1 MISHRVG
8 YKQRLCTRLATCAA
22 SSLDVEIPLGRIPS
36 ELDSVP
42 RPKTFSG
49 AVVVAGSLA
58 PYDKKLMDGIS
69 KVTAATECLVSRG
82 GSQGDPVGSVVRV
95 YG

>member
-1 MISHRVG
+1 VRSASRLDRVFG
-8 YKQRLCTRLATCAA
+8 CCDACC
-22 SSLDVEIPLGRIPS
+22 EIPLGRIPS